1 MAARFLK
8 TIGAGLS
15 LAVAAVAQA
24 PQAPAPKLAF
34 EVASVKQAPPL
45 DPAAIMSGKAH
56 IGMKIDSARVDIGS
70 LSLSDLIR
78 IAYKLK
84 SYQLVSPDW
93 MNGMAA
99 QRWDILAKM
108 PPGANKDQVPE
119 MLQGLL
125 ADRFKL
131 EFHRDTKEHAAY
143 ALTVAKTGLKMKEAP
158 PDPEPAKAEPA
169 PPGSDP
175 VPPPGNTT
183 PQIKMSGSGDT
194 RTITVGGGEAG
205 NMKMNV
211 GPNGMHMEAER
222 MPMDGLVELLSKL
235 VDKPIVDQTELK
247 GKYKVA
253 LDISMAEMMAMARA
267 AGAPV
272 PNAPAGDGKGPADAA
287 SDPTAGGSVFTT
299 VQQLGLKL
307 ESKKLPIE
315 ILIVDKCEKAPTEN

>member
-1 MAARFLK
+1 MLTKFLQA
-8 TIGAGLS
+8 ICAGVCLG
-15 LAVAAVAQA
+15 AVAFAQA
-24 PQAPAPKLAF
+24 QPPAAKLTF

-45 DPAAIMSGKAH
+45 DPVAIMSGKAH
-56 IGMKIDSARVDIGS
+56 VGMKIDAARVDIGS

-93 MNGMAA
+93 MNGIGA
-99 QRWDILAKM
+99 QRWDIMAKM

-119 MLQGLL
+119 MLQVLL
-125 ADRFKL
+125 AERFKL
-131 EFHRDTKEHAAY
+131 EFHRETKEHSAY

-158 PDPEPAKAEPA
+158 PDSEPAKAEPA
-169 PPGSDP
+169 PPGADP
-175 VPPPGNTT
+175 APPPGNSN
-183 PQIKMSGSGDT
+183 PQIKMTGSGDT
-194 RTITVGGGEAG
+194 RTVTVGGGEAG
-205 NMKMNV
+205 PMKMTV
-211 GPNGMHMEAER
+211 TPAGMHMEAEK

-247 GKYKVA
+247 GKYHVA

-272 PNAPAGDGKGPADAA
+272 PATAPGGDGKGPADAA
-287 SDPTAGGSVFTT
+287 SDPTSGGSVFTT

-307 ESKKLPIE
+307 DSRKLPIE
-315 ILIVDKCEKAPTEN
+315 ILVVEKCEKAPTEN